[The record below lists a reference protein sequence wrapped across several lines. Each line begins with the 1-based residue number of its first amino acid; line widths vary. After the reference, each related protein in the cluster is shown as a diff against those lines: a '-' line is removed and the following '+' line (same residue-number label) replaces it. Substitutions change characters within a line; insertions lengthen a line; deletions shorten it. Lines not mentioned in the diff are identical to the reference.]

1 MPFLPRQFR
10 APVVAG
16 LGALLAWLVVAAPAG
31 AAESAAPLLARI
43 DVSGSLAAFPLPVH
57 AQLRDAAGRD
67 YLLVRA
73 AAADLEAS
81 GWDFQILDADAAGT
95 DYVLAFEFRK
105 GARAAAAQTGFQ
117 IVHDDGRRLV
127 VRSSAPA
134 ADVEAL
140 GLLGF
145 QCRLL
150 PTAPLDL
157 ALSAPAPARV
167 APKVAVSSNA
177 WVAEMIS
184 RIQQTNLTVA
194 LAELSGVQPVAAG
207 GSYTNIRSRY
217 QTSGAGIRRA
227 TELAYERFHALGLQ
241 PSYQTWSAGGF
252 SNRNVI
258 GTLPGTMATAGI
270 VVVCAHIDDMPTG
283 ATAPGADDN
292 ASGSVAV
299 FAAAEVLRRYSFERT
314 LRFVLF
320 TGEEQGLYGSDA
332 YAAAA
337 KAAGETNLVA
347 LNLDMVAWDGNGDKV
362 LNLYVR
368 PGIAAELDA
377 AATFTNVTRVYGL
390 ATGVVGAVVQEAVD
404 WSDHY
409 SFNSYGLSAICLIEE
424 DVADF
429 NPYYHTTNDTLA
441 RLNLPFFTHATKAL
455 VGAAA
460 HLARPV
466 QRLTFDAIRIQ
477 NGAFLAATNVGVG
490 TFVARHETGAAE
502 GYDAR
507 DAAATTATNPNA
519 AWLKIATAPY
529 ATNLAVDARPTDSET
544 IFRGQLAVVKTNAG
558 NLTCTN
564 RLKFEYAGGAD
575 TNCAYVVQVTVD
587 SNATPNRAAF
597 ACTTNLSQIVAGGGY
612 LSLPGLSNVANG
624 TVYGTC
630 EISRRFVS
638 RAASNVVLALPQF
651 DPTGVTLSLPCQ
663 LGVRVADSVE
673 CTTNLFP
680 AAPWV
685 PLAAFTNDPVP
696 DAAGFET
703 GWTTAETNL
712 DLSGAGDSPTFYFR
726 VKRRW
731 LAP

>member
-1 MPFLPRQFR
+1 MSNPSRNLRFQ
-10 APVVAG
+10 AAAG
-16 LGALLAWLVVAAPAG
+16 LGALLAWLVGAAPAG
-31 AAESAAPLLARI
+31 AGTDSPLLARI
-43 DVSGSLAAFPLPVH
+43 DVPGPRASFPLPVR
-57 AQLRDAAGRD
+57 AQLRDAAGQD
-67 YLLVRA
+67 YVLVVA
-73 AAADLEAS
+73 AAGDLEAS
-81 GWDFQILDADAAGT
+81 GWNFQILDDDATG

-105 GARAAAAQTGFQ
+105 GARAAAAQADFR

-127 VRSSAPA
+127 IRSAAPA

-140 GLLGF
+140 GRLGF
-145 QCRLL
+145 QCRPL
-150 PTAPLDL
+150 PAAPLDL
-157 ALSAPAPARV
+157 VPPAPALTVV
-167 APKVAVSSNA
+167 APKIAVSSNA
-177 WVAEMIS
+177 WVAEMIA

-194 LAELSGVQPVAAG
+194 LAELTGVQPVVAG
-207 GSYTNIRSRY
+207 GSYTNIRSRH
-217 QTSGAGIRRA
+217 QNSGAGIRRA

-241 PSYQTWSAGGF
+241 PSYQAWSAGGT

-258 GTLPGTMATAGI
+258 GTLPGTLATAGT
-270 VVVCAHIDDMPTG
+270 VVVCAHVDDMPSG

-292 ASGSVAV
+292 ASGCVAV

-314 LRFVLF
+314 LKFVLF

-332 YAAAA
+332 YASAA
-337 KAAGETNLVA
+337 KTAGETNLVA

-368 PGIAAELDA
+368 PGNAVELDA
-377 AATFTNVTRVYGL
+377 AATFTNVARVYGL
-390 ATGVVGAVVQEAVD
+390 ATGVVATVVQEAVD

-409 SFNSYGLSAICLIEE
+409 SFNSYGLPAICLIEE

-429 NPYYHTTNDTLA
+429 NPYYHTTNDVLA

-490 TFVARHETGAAE
+490 TFVARHESGAAE

-507 DAAATTATNPNA
+507 DAAAAAMAVNPNA
-519 AWLKIATAPY
+519 AWLKITTAPY

-564 RLKFEYAGGAD
+564 RLKFEFAGGTD
-575 TNCAYVVQVTVD
+575 TNCAYLVKVTVD

-597 ACTTNLSQIVAGGGY
+597 TCTTNLGQLVAGGGY
-612 LSLPGLSNVANG
+612 LSLPGLSNVVNG

-638 RAASNVVLALPQF
+638 RAASNLVFRLPQIAAN
-651 DPTGVTLSLPCQ
+651 GVVLSLPCQ

-673 CTTNLFP
+673 YATNLFP

-685 PLAAFTNDPVP
+685 PLAAFTNNPAP

-712 DLSGAGDSPTFYFR
+712 DLSGTGDSPALYFR

-731 LAP
+731 LSP

>member
-1 MPFLPRQFR
+1 MVRLRS
-10 APVVAG
+10 AAG
-16 LGALLAWLVVAAPAG
+16 ICALSALGFGAAPA
-31 AAESAAPLLARI
+31 SAAAVPAQLLARV
-43 DVSGSLAAFPLPVH
+43 DGPGSPPSLSFSVYARL
-57 AQLRDAAGRD
+57 QDAAGRE
-67 YLLVRA
+67 YVLVKA
-73 AAADLEAS
+73 TPDE
-81 GWDFQILDADAAGT
+81 LDRCGRSYRTLDSDVESAV
-95 DYVLAFEFRK
+95 YVLAHEFRRD
-105 GARAAAAQTGFQ
+105 ARTSAQGRFR

-127 VRSSAPA
+127 VRSSSPG

-140 GLLGF
+140 GDLGF

-150 PTAPLDL
+150 PAAPLDL
-157 ALSAPAPARV
+157 ARPAR
-167 APKVAVSSNA
+167 ASAAALPKGAISSNA
-177 WVAEMIS
+177 WVAAMILQ
-184 RIQQTNLTVA
+184 IQQTNLYVSVS
-194 LAELSGVQPVAAG
+194 ELTGTQPAVAG
-207 GSYTNIRSRY
+207 GSYTNVRSRH
-217 QTSGAGIRRA
+217 QNSGSGIRRA

-241 PSYQTWSAGGF
+241 PSYQSWSAGGY
-252 SNRNVI
+252 SNRNVV
-258 GTLPGTMATAGI
+258 GFLPGTAASAEV
-270 VVVCAHIDDMPTG
+270 VVVCAHIDDMPSG
-283 ATAPGADDN
+283 SLAPGADDN

-299 FAAAEVLRRYSFERT
+299 LAAAEALRRYSFERT

-337 KAAGETNLVA
+337 DAAGDNLVA
-347 LNLDMVAWDGNGDKV
+347 VLNLDMVAWDGNGDNV

-368 PGIAAELDA
+368 PGNAAELDA
-377 AATFTNVTRVYGL
+377 AATLTNVVRVYGL
-390 ATGVVGAVVQEAVD
+390 GAGVVPAVVQETVD

-409 SFNSYGLSAICLIEE
+409 SFNSYGYPAVCLIEE
-424 DVADF
+424 DVEDF

-441 RLNLPFFTHATKAL
+441 RLDLPFFTHATKA
-455 VGAAA
+455 VAGAAA

-466 QRLTFDAIRIQ
+466 QRLTFDSIRIQ

-507 DAAATTATNPNA
+507 DAAAAMATNPNA
-519 AWLKIATAPY
+519 AWLKIYTDPY
-529 ATNLAVDARPTDSET
+529 ATNLAVDARPTGSET
-544 IFRGQLAVVKTNAG
+544 IFRGKLAVVKTNAG

-630 EISRRFVS
+630 EISRRFVARASSNLVLDLPQISAS
-638 RAASNVVLALPQF
+638 RATLA
-651 DPTGVTLSLPCQ
+651 LPCQ

-673 CTTNLFP
+673 YATNLFP
-680 AAPWV
+680 AAPWL
-685 PLAAFTNDPVP
+685 PLASFTNESVP
-696 DAAGFET
+696 DAAGFED

-712 DLSGAGDSPTFYFR
+712 DVSGTGDSPALYFR

-731 LAP
+731 LDP

>member
-1 MPFLPRQFR
+1 MLLALGFGPAAASAAA
-10 APVVAG
+10 APV
-16 LGALLAWLVVAAPAG
+16 
-31 AAESAAPLLARI
+31 R
-43 DVSGSLAAFPLPVH
+43 
-57 AQLRDAAGRD
+57 
-67 YLLVRA
+67 LLVRIDLPESVPVVSLPVYA
-73 AAADLEAS
+73 RLQDAFGQAYVLVKATADELEIS
-81 GWDFQILDADAAGT
+81 GWSYQTLDSDIESA
-95 DYVLAFEFRK
+95 DYVLAYGFRPD
-105 GARAAAAQTGFQ
+105 ARTSAQGRFR
-117 IVHDDGRRLV
+117 IVHDDGKRLV
-127 VRSSAPA
+127 IRASTG
-134 ADVEAL
+134 DETEAL
-140 GLLGF
+140 ANLGF
-145 QCRLL
+145 QCRHL
-150 PTAPLDL
+150 PVAPLSPDL
-157 ALSAPAPARV
+157 RIRRPASF
-167 APKVAVSSNA
+167 APKAAIASNA
-177 WVAEMIS
+177 WVSAMIS
-184 RIQQTNLTVA
+184 QIQQTNLYAT
-194 LAELSGVQPVAAG
+194 LSELTGTQPAVAG

-241 PSYQTWSAGGF
+241 PSYQSWSTGGY

-258 GTLPGTMATAGI
+258 GTLPGTLATAGI
-270 VVVCAHIDDMPTG
+270 VVVCAHIDDMPSG

-368 PGIAAELDA
+368 PGNAVELDA
-377 AATFTNVTRVYGL
+377 AATFTNVARVYGL

-409 SFNSYGLSAICLIEE
+409 SFNSYGLPAICLIEE

-429 NPYYHTTNDTLA
+429 NPYYHTTNDTLT

-455 VGAAA
+455 VGAVA

-490 TFVARHETGAAE
+490 TFVARHESGAAE

-507 DAAATTATNPNA
+507 DAAATTVTNPNA

-638 RAASNVVLALPQF
+638 QASSNLVLSMPLIVSNGA
-651 DPTGVTLSLPCQ
+651 TLGIPCQ
-663 LGVRVADSVE
+663 LGVRVVDSIE
-673 CTTNLFP
+673 YTTNLFP

-685 PLAAFTNDPVP
+685 PLVSFTNEPVP
-696 DAAGFET
+696 DASGFET
-703 GWTTAETNL
+703 GWTSVERNIDT
-712 DLSGAGDSPTFYFR
+712 SGPGDFPIHYFR
-726 VKRRW
+726 FKRKW

>member
-1 MPFLPRQFR
+1 MKTTAIAATFF
-10 APVVAG
+10 
-16 LGALLAWLVVAAPAG
+16 ALACVG
-31 AAESAAPLLARI
+31 FAAETDAPLLARI
-43 DVSGSLAAFPLPVH
+43 DVPGPLASFPLPVF
-57 AQLRDAAGRD
+57 AQLQDATGQDYVLVVAAAGDLQACGWNFRTLD
-67 YLLVRA
+67 AEA
-73 AAADLEAS
+73 AA
-81 GWDFQILDADAAGT
+81 T
-95 DYVLAFEFRK
+95 DYVLAFEFRT
-105 GARAAAAQTGFQ
+105 GARAAAAQEGFR
-117 IVHDDGRRLV
+117 IVLDDGRRLV
-127 VRSSAPA
+127 IRSAAPA
-134 ADVEAL
+134 ADVESL
-140 GLLGF
+140 GRLGF
-145 QCRLL
+145 QCRRL
-150 PTAPLDL
+150 PAAPLDL
-157 ALSAPAPARV
+157 AWSAPAPTVV
-167 APKVAVSSNA
+167 APKIAVSSNA
-177 WVAEMIS
+177 WVAEMIA
-184 RIQQTNLTVA
+184 RIQQTNLTVS
-194 LAELSGVQPVAAG
+194 LAELTGVQPVAAG
-207 GSYTNIRSRY
+207 GSYTNVRSRH
-217 QTSGAGIRRA
+217 QNSGTGIRRA

-241 PSYQTWSAGGF
+241 PSYQAWSAGGY

-258 GTLPGTMATAGI
+258 GTLPGTLATAGT
-270 VVVCAHIDDMPTG
+270 VVVCAHIDDMPSG

-368 PGIAAELDA
+368 PGNAVELDA
-377 AATFTNVTRVYGL
+377 AATFTNVARVYGL

-409 SFNSYGLSAICLIEE
+409 SFNSYGLPAICLIEE

-429 NPYYHTTNDTLA
+429 NPYYHTTNDVLA

-455 VGAAA
+455 AGTAA

-490 TFVARHETGAAE
+490 TFVARHESGAAE

-507 DAAATTATNPNA
+507 DAAAAMATNPNA
-519 AWLKIATAPY
+519 AWLKIYTAPY

-564 RLKFEYAGGAD
+564 RLKFEFAGGTD
-575 TNCAYVVQVTVD
+575 TNCAYVVKVTVD

-597 ACTTNLSQIVAGGGY
+597 ACATNLSQIVAGGGY
-612 LSLPGLSNVANG
+612 LSLPGLANVANG

-638 RAASNVVLALPQF
+638 RAASNLVLRLPQIAS
-651 DPTGVTLSLPCQ
+651 TGAVLSLPCQ

-673 CTTNLFP
+673 YATNLFP

-703 GWTTAETNL
+703 GWTSAATNL
-712 DLSGAGDSPTFYFR
+712 DLSGTGNSPALYFR

-731 LAP
+731 LPP